1 MRYQRKYSFITTTAV
16 AMGLLLSAATTQAAT
31 VTTVDGNVTKIENL
45 EVVNQLEE
53 VTIYN
58 VDFVTALGSDI
69 YGTNY
74 DFDFTQEED
83 AVLARNA
90 VNEALNI
97 DNQSSGAGPDGTSQY
112 QIGLEFDDTSGLD
125 LIAGIGGE
133 YIGSVWSPCDVECGP
148 LGTSILSA
156 DVMYTYADFS
166 PPVPVPAAAWLFG
179 SALLGLAGVAR
190 KR

>member
-125 LIAGIGGE
+125 LIAGLGGE
-133 YIGSVWSPCDVECGP
+133 YEVVTWGECNVDCGP

-166 PPVPVPAAAWLFG
+166 PVPVPAAAWLFG